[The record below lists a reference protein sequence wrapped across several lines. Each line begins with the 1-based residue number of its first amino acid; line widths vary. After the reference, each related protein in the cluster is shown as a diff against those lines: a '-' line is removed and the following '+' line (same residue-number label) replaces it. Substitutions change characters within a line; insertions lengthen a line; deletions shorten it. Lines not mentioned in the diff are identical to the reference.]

1 MSEQQEKPKTPKPG
15 QYSAKLLDYAI
26 STTKEGKP
34 QVVAVFEFDDSNGD
48 HFQRTWAGS
57 LNHGKARE
65 ITLKAL
71 KAMGLQGGEE
81 KLPHLA
87 YGVDSGELSLTKR
100 VQITV
105 ADEQNPNT
113 LEWSS
118 RIKWVNEIGGPM
130 MGNRLSPDAAKDL
143 LARMLGIGAQPG
155 FGGVPDDQTVP
166 F

>member
-1 MSEQQEKPKTPKPG
+1 MSEEKEKSKTPKPG
-15 QYSAKLLDYAI
+15 QYQAKVLDYAI
-26 STTKEGKP
+26 SATKEGKP

-48 HFQRTWAGS
+48 RFQRAWAGS

-65 ITLKAL
+65 ITMKAL
-71 KAMGLQGGEE
+71 KVMGLKGGEE

-113 LEWSS
+113 LEWNSK
-118 RIKWVNEIGGPM
+118 IKWVNEIGGPM
-130 MGNRLSPDAAKDL
+130 MGNRLSPDDAKDI
-143 LARMLGIGAQPG
+143 LARMLNIGTPTG
-155 FGGVPDDQTVP
+155 FSSLNDQEVP